1 MEWVNTSSSTP
12 VLASNTRR
20 GPRDD
25 VDPHRIDVITSQVS
39 SYFHRA
45 APGGAGGTKCI
56 GNYAQVLVTQLD
68 AKAQGYSDVL
78 YLDAKVRIPSHGPPH
93 HVSLLEWTFPNILV
107 RL

>member
-1 MEWVNTSSSTP
+1 M
-12 VLASNTRR
+12 
-20 GPRDD
+20 PR
-25 VDPHRIDVITSQVS
+25 HIDIITLQVS

-78 YLDAKVRIPSHGPPH
+78 YLDAKVRIPSSHWPPH
-93 HVSLLEWTFPNILV
+93 HVSLLEWTLPIILV
-107 RL
+107 RCRILN